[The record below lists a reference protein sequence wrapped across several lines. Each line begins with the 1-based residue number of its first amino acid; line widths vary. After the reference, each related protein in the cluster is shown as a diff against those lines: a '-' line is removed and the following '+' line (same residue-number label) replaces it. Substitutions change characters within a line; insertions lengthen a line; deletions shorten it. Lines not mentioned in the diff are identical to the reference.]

1 MIKGGIL
8 ASNMPPFAKHDFTS
22 QYVCG
27 TKKYH
32 QTFLTGNLYTAK
44 V

>member
-22 QYVCG
+22 QYIYAVL
-27 TKKYH
+27 KSIIKR
-32 QTFLTGNLYTAK
+32 F
-44 V
+44 